1 MQLFNN
7 GVPYNASSVVHS
19 LFSRRE
25 AFCKMPA
32 MISSIRSI
40 AKTARNYVQLALFFS
55 ANPGQSTSASCPNA
69 QLSCSS
75 GATTTNYC
83 CFNYPGGL
91 LLQTQF
97 WDTNPP
103 TGPSDSWTIHGL
115 WSVHLWHLQITFP
128 IDLFSRPDNCD
139 GTYEANCDPA
149 REYTNIRQII
159 SDAGATDLLSY
170 MNTYWKDYQGDDD
183 SFWSHEWGKH
193 GTCISTLETSCYTN
207 YVAKEEVVAFFQ
219 KTVDLFKTLPSYQVR
234 QSPYRYCENFA
245 NCAPISSFRLLGLF
259 LPILPHTPLQQSMLL
274 LGLLEESTPSSNVKT
289 EHWMRFGTFTM
300 SREVYNLAHFLQQIQ
315 VSISHI
321 TRRFQTTDNLFH
333 TVGTTSSCPSTGIK
347 YVPKGTSPG
356 GGGGGLPS
364 GKGTLPISSGG
375 VQNGCVISGG
385 TWYTSGT
392 CASFTATPS
401 GTVSQVP
408 ISQWHALIFL

>member
-1 MQLFNN
+1 
-7 GVPYNASSVVHS
+7 
-19 LFSRRE
+19 
-25 AFCKMPA
+25 MPS

-40 AKTARNYVQLALFFS
+40 AKTAHHYVQLALLFS

-115 WSVHLWHLQITFP
+115 W
-128 IDLFSRPDNCD
+128 PDNCD

-170 MNTYWKDYQGDDD
+170 MNTYWKDYQGNDE

-207 YVAKEEVVAFFQ
+207 YVPKEEVVAFFQ
-219 KTVDLFKTLPSYQVR
+219 KAVDLFKTLPSYQFLSTAGIVPSTTATYTASAINAALR
-234 QSPYRYCENFA
+234 TPRGVNAIIQCKDGALDEIWYFYNVQGSVQS
-245 NCAPISSFRLLGLF
+245 
-259 LPILPHTPLQQSMLL
+259 
-274 LGLLEESTPSSNVKT
+274 
-289 EHWMRFGTFTM
+289 GTFFAT
-300 SREVYNLAHFLQQIQ
+300 NP
-315 VSISHI
+315 
-321 TRRFQTTDNLFH
+321 
-333 TVGTTSSCPSTGIK
+333 VGTTSSCPSTGIR
-347 YVPKGTSPG
+347 YLPKGTSPG
-356 GGGGGLPS
+356 GGGGGVPS
-364 GKGTLPISSGG
+364 GKGTLPITSGG
-375 VQNGCVISGG
+375 VQKGCVISGG

-401 GTVSQVP
+401 GTGFTLTSSKGKCAVSNNVLTCASSVSTAATFTLIGGLLAYNGRTTWYASGVP
-408 ISQWHALIFL
+408 SGSTQASISTTTLATSLTIQWILS